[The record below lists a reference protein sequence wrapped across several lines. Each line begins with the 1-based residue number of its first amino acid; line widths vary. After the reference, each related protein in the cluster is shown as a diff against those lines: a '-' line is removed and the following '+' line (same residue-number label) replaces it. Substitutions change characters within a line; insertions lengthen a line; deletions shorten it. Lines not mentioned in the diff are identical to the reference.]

1 MPISLAL
8 DFRRADLRTRER
20 FHLRD
25 DDIGRIY
32 REPRPGAL
40 REIVVVATC
49 NRIEIYGAAPQ
60 SGPADG
66 RAALLAELA
75 RRWMPDDVGRR
86 EMLAGAVVRSGED
99 AAAHLLR
106 VAAGLES
113 QLLGDGQ
120 ILGQLRAAYRRAA
133 DAGVVGP
140 TLHRVFHSALRTGKR
155 VQVETGLAC
164 ARNTVGSE
172 AAMVA
177 ARTAGPVELRRC
189 VVVGCGKTGEQAA
202 RRLAKLGAGSIVLIN
217 RTPRRAKELAA
228 SLGARV
234 AGYDT
239 LHQELALAD
248 IAVVATGAEVPTVR
262 ASSLAWCRGQAG
274 TGARPLLLID
284 LAVPRNVEPEAGGLE
299 GVTLVDL
306 DALHP
311 PLAAAEAERREAV
324 PRAER
329 IVAAEMTRLRAWL
342 SAAPARDAIH
352 PLREALREVVR
363 RETAFAAG
371 PDAADRVT
379 ARVLAKLLARPM
391 RAMRAAAERGEAV
404 DAYAETIRVLFGED
418 DARADDVCAPAAA
431 ARPETMR
438 EAS

>member
-25 DDIGRIY
+25 DDIGGIY
-32 REPRPGAL
+32 REPRRGAL
-40 REIVVVATC
+40 REMVIVATC
-49 NRIEIYGAAPQ
+49 NRVEIYGA
-60 SGPADG
+60 SDGNGRTADHAG
-66 RAALLAELA
+66 ILAELA

-86 EMLAGAVVRSGED
+86 ELLAGAVVRDGEA

-120 ILGQLRAAYRRAA
+120 ILGQLRGAYRRAA
-133 DAGVVGP
+133 DAGAVGP
-140 TLHRVFHSALRTGKR
+140 TLHRVFHAALRTGKR
-155 VQVETGLAC
+155 VQVETGLVG

-177 ARTAGPVELRRC
+177 DRQVGPVGLRRC

-202 RRLAKLGAGSIVLIN
+202 RRLAKLGAGDVVLIN
-217 RTPRRAKELAA
+217 RTPRRAAELAA

-239 LHQELALAD
+239 LHQELSHAD
-248 IAVVATGAEVPTVR
+248 VGVIATGADLPTVR
-262 ASSLAWCRGQAG
+262 ASSLAWCRSQAG
-274 TGARPLLLID
+274 TTSRALLLID
-284 LAVPRNVEPEAGGLE
+284 LAMPRNVEPEAGGLE
-299 GVTLVDL
+299 GVTLLDL

-311 PLAAAEAERREAV
+311 PLAAAEAERRAAV

-329 IVAAEMTRLRAWL
+329 IVAAEMERLRAWL
-342 SAAPARDAIH
+342 KSAPARDAIH
-352 PLREALREVVR
+352 PLREAIGEVVR
-363 RETAFAAG
+363 REAAFAAG
-371 PDAADRVT
+371 GDAAERIT
-379 ARVLAKLLARPM
+379 ERVLAKVLARPM
-391 RAMRAAAERGEAV
+391 KAMRAAAERGEPV
-404 DAYAETIRVLFGED
+404 DAYAEAIRVLFG
-418 DARADDVCAPAAA
+418 DADALAGGLPDQRAEAEPGS
-431 ARPETMR
+431 MR